1 MSKAQFE
8 QLSKMGVP
16 EDKVRE
22 YQIAFSLF
30 DPEGK
35 GITTQKLAQLYNGV
49 LGTCAALRGLGL
61 HGVAPTAVAREGG
74 QGRGAARGGGGGGS
88 AAPAALVPSNGA

>member
-49 LGTCAALRGLGL
+49 LGTCAALRCLGKAL
-61 HGVAPTAVAREGG
+61 HRTGVVREGG
-74 QGRGAARGGGGGGS
+74 QGRGGGVRVCCTRSFG
-88 AAPAALVPSNGA
+88 

>member
-49 LGTCAALRGLGL
+49 LGTCAALRCLGKAL
-61 HGVAPTAVAREGG
+61 HRTGVVREGG
-74 QGRGAARGGGGGGS
+74 QGRGGGKERELLLHQ
-88 AAPAALVPSNGA
+88 LVPSDTA